1 MAILRHAWIPAIKRP
16 YVKRSGPKLLRLIYN
31 VPLPLARH
39 SPACNGIKLLAS
51 FALIWID
58 RPAGNELPDR
68 FELSGNFSSQ
78 ITSIDNFMSSKGPFL
93 YKRYF
98 GNYAA

>member
-31 VPLPLARH
+31 VSLPLAR

-68 FELSGNFSSQ
+68 FELSGDFSSQ
-78 ITSIDNFMSSKGPFL
+78 ITSVDSFMSLKGSFL

-98 GNYAA
+98 ANYAA